1 MIAAAALTARLV
13 RHGLP
18 SEEIAAKTQL
28 FDRVLSHASSWDRAN
43 VHAWWIPGRLEVF
56 GKHTDY
62 AGGRTLVAAVPRGF
76 AVLARPRADGIV
88 HVFDAQRQQEVSFPT
103 ASVTAASTAHSG
115 WRRYVEV
122 VARRL
127 ARNFPDAP
135 IAADVVIASDL
146 PRASGMS
153 SSSALLIGI
162 ASALVRAGS
171 IDERTEWR
179 ANIGGPRDLA
189 GYYACIENGSSF
201 GSLEGDTGVGTHGG
215 SEDHAAIL
223 TGAAAHLSVFAF
235 VPMRPLAAVAVPEEW
250 RFVLTPSGVPA
261 QKAGAARDAYNMLSQ
276 RTSVLLELWNAHAAE
291 RAASLAAALASTAA
305 PADAMPTTSIEAA
318 DRLRMLVRRN
328 PIPGYSPESLE
339 KRLDHFVREDARVA
353 AALDGFRSADPDTL
367 GRLALGSQRDAEE
380 LLGNQIPQTIALAR
394 TARDLGAFAACS
406 FGAGFGGSLWTLIER
421 DRAGEFA
428 RRWHREAF
436 LATPG
441 PPLVELTAA
450 DE

>member
-1 MIAAAALTARLV
+1 MTAAQLAERLV

-28 FDRVLSHASSWDRAN
+28 FDRVLSHASSWQRSN

-62 AGGRTLVAAVPRGF
+62 AGGRTLVGAVPRGF
-76 AVLARPRADGIV
+76 AVLARPRTDGIV
-88 HVFDAQRQQEVSFPT
+88 HVFDAQRQQQVSVPT
-103 ASVTAASTAHSG
+103 ASVTADSTPHTG

-179 ANIGGPRDLA
+179 ANISGPLDLA

-223 TGAAAHLSVFAF
+223 TGAAAHLSAFAF
-235 VPMRPLAAVAVPEEW
+235 VPMRPFAAVVVPEQW

-261 QKAGAARDAYNMLSQ
+261 QKAGAAREAYNMLSE
-276 RTSVLLELWNAHAAE
+276 RTSVLLELWNARAAAE
-291 RAASLAAALASTAA
+291 RAPSLAAALASPAA
-305 PADAMPTTSIEAA
+305 RADGMTTVSTEAA

-328 PIPGYSPESLE
+328 PIAGYSPDSLE
-339 KRLDHFVREDARVA
+339 KRLDHFIREDARVA
-353 AALDGFRSADPDTL
+353 EALDGFRSADAGRL
-367 GRLALGSQRDAEE
+367 GRLAEGSQRDAEE
-380 LLGNQIPQTIALAR
+380 LLGNQIPQTSALAR

-421 DRAGEFA
+421 ERADEFA
-428 RRWHREAF
+428 RHWHRDAF
-436 LATPG
+436 PATPG
-441 PPLVELTAA
+441 PPLLELTAA